1 MCQLLSMPQS
11 SRFYPC
17 LRLKTPTQ
25 GRYTVIT
32 TTKNT
37 KLLFLA
43 ATLAFGW
50 SSASYAGC
58 TGSQVSGIW
67 KTFASNGTE
76 CQIRINNRG
85 ELITSSSWCRNISAG
100 IGKTPPNSGF
110 VNVSGNCSGTGVI
123 TLLGTRNELD
133 IQFSTIRGVATG
145 IFYVPRTGET
155 GNYAMIRM
163 P

>member
-1 MCQLLSMPQS
+1 M
-11 SRFYPC
+11 
-17 LRLKTPTQ
+17 
-25 GRYTVIT
+25 IT

-58 TGSQVSGIW
+58 TGAQVSGVW
-67 KTFASNGTE
+67 KTFSSAGTE
-76 CQIRINNRG
+76 CQIKINNRG
-85 ELITSSSWCRNISAG
+85 ELITSSSWCRNTSTG
-100 IGKTPPNSGF
+100 IGRIVPDSGS
-110 VNVSGNCSGTGVI
+110 VRVSGNCSGTGHI
-123 TLLGTRNELD
+123 TLLGTRNEID
-133 IQFSTIRGVATG
+133 IQFSVIRGIATG